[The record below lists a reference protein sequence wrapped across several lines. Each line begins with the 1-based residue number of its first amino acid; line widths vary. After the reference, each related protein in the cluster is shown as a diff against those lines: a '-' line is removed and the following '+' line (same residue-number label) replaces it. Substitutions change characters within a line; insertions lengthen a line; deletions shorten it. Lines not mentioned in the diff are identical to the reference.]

1 MHPIYEQIQLLT
13 YKHTIMKKV
22 NYLFGI
28 AAIAIAMVMSS
39 CAKEDNP
46 VPEPSKIQ
54 DGMELAEALQYCDIQ
69 NGVPTL
75 NLPAGV
81 SLVCTTELEMNAP
94 LEIVGQEGQ
103 PATLKVSGE
112 GRFITVSDLGFE
124 NVVIDASEME
134 APLVTI
140 GVADQAPEEWQFA
153 GVSFDGVMVTGL
165 KKALV
170 ASACKNYYGV
180 IDVVNSNVQVSA
192 DVTVFDFTKGSVA
205 LNFNV
210 KESTFWA
217 PEATSKSFYSS
228 QSGQKATE
236 YDANAVQIFEFTNS
250 TFYNLTKDKNFF
262 AHRQSNQKW
271 LEYDVAGN
279 IFVNCGKKGQTIKG
293 MNGGQGGTNPTW
305 NISGNVFNFDG
316 ADTSEGTEGGET
328 TGDAEEPVK
337 ESIAVVVNFADANN
351 GDFTQSDAPQ
361 AGDPDWRK

>member
-1 MHPIYEQIQLLT
+1 
-13 YKHTIMKKV
+13 
-22 NYLFGI
+22 
-28 AAIAIAMVMSS
+28 MVMVS
-39 CAKEDNP
+39 CSKVDDP
-46 VPEPSKIQ
+46 VVPEQPKIT
-54 DGMELAEALQYCDIQ
+54 DGMELADALQYCDVE

-81 SLVCTTELEMNAP
+81 SLVCTTELEIDAP
-94 LEIVGQEGQ
+94 FKIVGEEGL
-103 PATLKVSGE
+103 PAFIKMSGE
-112 GRFITVSDLGFE
+112 GRFITVSGIGFE

-140 GVADQAPEEWQFA
+140 GIEDQAPEEWQFA
-153 GVSFDGVMVTGL
+153 GVSLDGVMVAGL

-170 ASACKNYYGV
+170 ASICKNYYGV

-236 YDANAVQIFEFTNS
+236 YSADAVQIFEFTNS
-250 TFYNLTKDKNFF
+250 TFYNLTKGKNFF
-262 AHRQSNQKW
+262 SHRQSNQKW
-271 LEYDVAGN
+271 LEYDVTGN

-293 MNGGQGGTNPTW
+293 MNGGQGGANPIW
-305 NISGNVFNFDG
+305 KISGNVFNFED
-316 ADTSEGTEGGET
+316 ADTSAEEV
-328 TGDAEEPVK
+328 TGDEAEPVA
-337 ESIAVVVNFADANN
+337 ESIAVVVKFADPAT
-351 GDFTQSDAPQ
+351 GDFTQSDAK
-361 AGDPDWRK
+361 AGDPEWIQ